1 MHIHIFVDIVLWQ
14 VVNTVVKGDRS
25 EGTGV

>member
-1 MHIHIFVDIVLWQ
+1 MHIYIFVDIVLWQ

>member
-1 MHIHIFVDIVLWQ
+1 MHIYIFVDIVLWQ
-14 VVNTVVKGDRS
+14 VVNTAVKGDRS

>member
-1 MHIHIFVDIVLWQ
+1 MHIRIFVDIVLWQ
-14 VVNTVVKGDRS
+14 VVNTAVKGDKS

>member
-1 MHIHIFVDIVLWQ
+1 MLIHIFVDIVLWQ
-14 VVNTVVKGDRS
+14 VVNTAVKGDRF